1 MDVIRYTRW
10 FCKNAGVA
18 PTDLADARPSG
29 RAEQVLDG
37 LIEIF
42 LDEGFAHLGV
52 AEMAQRLS
60 CSKSTLYALAPS
72 KEQLVAAAVRHFFKT
87 ATDRV
92 EARAAEAHTD
102 EDRLLGYLEAIADE
116 LTPAG
121 RAFIRDVE
129 SFGPAREFYRR
140 NTAAA
145 ADRVRELVE
154 SALPAS
160 STTDPTFVG
169 AVAALVMEAIQR
181 GAIEQ
186 ATGLDHAQAYAALG
200 DLLARSR
207 A

>member
-1 MDVIRYTRW
+1 MPTSDVAR
-10 FCKNAGVA
+10 
-18 PTDLADARPSG
+18 ARPGG
-29 RAEQVLDG
+29 RVEQVLDG

-72 KEQLVAAAVRHFFKT
+72 KEQIVTRAVRHFFRT
-87 ATDRV
+87 ATERV
-92 EARAAEAHTD
+92 EATAAAARTD
-102 EDRLLGYLEAIADE
+102 EDRLLGYLQAIAEE

-129 SFGPAREFYRR
+129 GFGPAREIYRR
-140 NTAAA
+140 NTEAA

-154 SALPAS
+154 SALPAT
-160 STTDPTFVG
+160 STTDPHFVG

-181 GAIEQ
+181 GAIQ
-186 ATGLDHAQAYAALG
+186 QSTGLDHAQAYAALG

>member
-1 MDVIRYTRW
+1 V
-10 FCKNAGVA
+10 
-18 PTDLADARPSG
+18 PTSDLVRARPGG

-52 AEMAQRLS
+52 AEMATRLS
-60 CSKSTLYALAPS
+60 CSKSTLYAVAPS
-72 KEQLVAAAVRHFFKT
+72 KEQIVTAAVRHFFKT
-87 ATDRV
+87 ATERV
-92 EARAAEAHTD
+92 EATAARARTD
-102 EDRLLGYLEAIADE
+102 EDRLLGYLQAIAEE

-129 SFGPAREFYRR
+129 RFEPARQIYRS
-140 NTAAA
+140 NTKAA

-154 SALPAS
+154 SALPTT
-160 STTDPTFVG
+160 STTDPHFVG
-169 AVAALVMEAIQR
+169 AVAAVVMESIQR
-181 GAIEQ
+181 GAIQQ
-186 ATGLDHAQAYAALG
+186 ATGLDHAEAYAALG

>member
-1 MDVIRYTRW
+1 V
-10 FCKNAGVA
+10 
-18 PTDLADARPSG
+18 PTSDLVRARPGG

-37 LIEIF
+37 LVEIF

-52 AEMAQRLS
+52 AEMATRLS
-60 CSKSTLYALAPS
+60 CSKSTLYAVAPS
-72 KEQLVAAAVRHFFKT
+72 KEQIVTAVVRHFFKT
-87 ATDRV
+87 ATERV
-92 EARAAEAHTD
+92 EATAARARTD
-102 EDRLLGYLEAIADE
+102 EDRLLGYLQAIAEE

-129 SFGPAREFYRR
+129 GFAPARAIYRR
-140 NTAAA
+140 NTEAA

-154 SALPAS
+154 SALPAT
-160 STTDPTFVG
+160 STTDPHFVG
-169 AVAALVMEAIQR
+169 AVAALVMESIQR
-181 GAIEQ
+181 GAIQQ

>member
-1 MDVIRYTRW
+1 MSTSDVATTR
-10 FCKNAGVA
+10 
-18 PTDLADARPSG
+18 PG
-29 RAEQVLDG
+29 RRVEQVLDG

-72 KEQLVAAAVRHFFKT
+72 KEQIVTRAVRHFFKT
-87 ATDRV
+87 ATERV
-92 EARAAEAHTD
+92 EARAAEARTD
-102 EDRLLGYLEAIADE
+102 EDRLLGYLRAIAEE

-129 SFGPAREFYRR
+129 GFGPAREIYRR
-140 NTAAA
+140 NTEAA

-160 STTDPTFVG
+160 STTDPHFVG
-169 AVAALVMEAIQR
+169 AVAAVVMEAIQR

-186 ATGLDHAQAYAALG
+186 STGLGHAQAYDALG

>member
-1 MDVIRYTRW
+1 VSTSEDVR
-10 FCKNAGVA
+10 
-18 PTDLADARPSG
+18 ARPGG

-42 LDEGFAHLGV
+42 LAEGFAHLGV

-72 KEQLVAAAVRHFFKT
+72 KEQIVTAAVRHFFRT
-87 ATDRV
+87 ATERV
-92 EARAAEAHTD
+92 EATAARARTD
-102 EDRLLGYLEAIADE
+102 EDRLLGYLQAIAQE

-129 SFGPAREFYRR
+129 GFEPAREIYRR
-140 NTAAA
+140 NTEAA

-154 SALPAS
+154 SALPAT
-160 STTDPTFVG
+160 STTDPHFVG
-169 AVAALVMEAIQR
+169 VVAAVVMEAIQR

-186 ATGLDHAQAYAALG
+186 STGLDHAQAYAALG
-200 DLLARSR
+200 DLLVRSR

>member
-1 MDVIRYTRW
+1 VSASEDVR
-10 FCKNAGVA
+10 
-18 PTDLADARPSG
+18 ARPGG

-42 LDEGFAHLGV
+42 LAEGFAHLGV

-72 KEQLVAAAVRHFFKT
+72 KEQIVTAAVRHFFRT
-87 ATDRV
+87 ATERV
-92 EARAAEAHTD
+92 EATAARARTD
-102 EDRLLGYLEAIADE
+102 EDRLLGYLQAIAKE

-121 RAFIRDVE
+121 PAFIRDVE
-129 SFGPAREFYRR
+129 GFEPAREIYRR
-140 NTAAA
+140 NTEAA

-154 SALPAS
+154 SALPAT
-160 STTDPTFVG
+160 STTDPHFVG
-169 AVAALVMEAIQR
+169 AVAAVVMEAIQR

-186 ATGLDHAQAYAALG
+186 STGLDHAQAYAALG

>member
-1 MDVIRYTRW
+1 MRSVP
-10 FCKNAGVA
+10 
-18 PTDLADARPSG
+18 PTDLAQTRPSG
-29 RAEQVLDG
+29 RPEQVLDG
-37 LIEIF
+37 LTAIF

-72 KEQLVAAAVRHFFKT
+72 KEQIVTRAVRHFFRA

-92 EARAAEAHTD
+92 EARAAEARTD
-102 EDRLLGYLEAIADE
+102 EDRLLRYLEAIAEE

-121 RAFIRDVE
+121 RSFIRDVE
-129 SFGPAREFYRR
+129 GFEPAREIYRR
-140 NTAAA
+140 NTEAA

-154 SALPAS
+154 SALPAR
-160 STTDPTFVG
+160 STTDPHFVG
-169 AVAALVMEAIQR
+169 AVAAVVMEAIQR

-186 ATGLDHAQAYAALG
+186 STGLDHAQAYAALG